1 MSMEKIFNLKIKL
14 KYYQI
19 TIKFSKLLKL
29 MKFLK
34 SKIIGGELSIENLNL
49 NFIRCVWT
57 KIKNLIKVKK

>member
-19 TIKFSKLLKL
+19 KIKFSKLLKL

-49 NFIRCVWT
+49 T
-57 KIKNLIKVKK
+57 L